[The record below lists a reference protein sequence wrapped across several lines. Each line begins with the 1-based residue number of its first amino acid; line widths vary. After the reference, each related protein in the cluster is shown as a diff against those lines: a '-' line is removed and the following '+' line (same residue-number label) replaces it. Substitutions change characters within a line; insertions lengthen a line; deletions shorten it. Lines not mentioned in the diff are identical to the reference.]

1 MLLFAMMSLLAVGV
15 GVHVAVFGWR
25 RAPAY
30 RVDLTASKRW
40 WVGVLFGAPILLG
53 GFIVIG
59 RHELSRYIANET
71 QLEIVMYL
79 IGFVL
84 AVVFALLPT
93 TPEENEDGSLDHT
106 A

>member
-1 MLLFAMMSLLAVGV
+1 
-15 GVHVAVFGWR
+15 
-25 RAPAY
+25 
-30 RVDLTASKRW
+30 
-40 WVGVLFGAPILLG
+40 
-53 GFIVIG
+53 
-59 RHELSRYIANET
+59 
-71 QLEIVMYL
+71 VMYL